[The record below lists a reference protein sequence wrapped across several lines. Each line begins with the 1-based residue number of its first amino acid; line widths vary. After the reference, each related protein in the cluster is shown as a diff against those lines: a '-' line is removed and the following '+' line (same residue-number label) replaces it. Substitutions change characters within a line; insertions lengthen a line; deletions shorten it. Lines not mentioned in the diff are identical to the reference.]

1 MLYGDEK
8 IAMILNAHKR
18 GVSGDL
24 ESGLFIK
31 EDLFHFKRRMLCS
44 DKISMMIPL
53 RFVTPEKDYLE
64 LNYKNEVP
72 DNVFCYKNRDML
84 LEVKEIHDALQ
95 ETTIEQE
102 IELVKQ
108 SIKKINSGIVIYQ
121 KEELQVE
128 KIQIGI
134 LDYKITLFNNS
145 IYQMLILIHKDNCR
159 YQLTFSCNIH
169 DAETWRQVL
178 KMMIET
184 IHSEDDI

>member
-1 MLYGDEK
+1 MVYGDEK
-8 IAMILNAHKR
+8 IAMILNRHKSEI
-18 GVSGDL
+18 SGDL
-24 ESGLFIK
+24 ENGLFIK
-31 EDLFHFKRRMLCS
+31 EELFHFKRRGLCS
-44 DKISMMIPL
+44 NEISMMVPL
-53 RFVTPEKDYLE
+53 RFVIPEKDYLE

-72 DNVFCYKNRDML
+72 DNVFCYKRRDML
-84 LEVKEIHDALQ
+84 LEAKAIPDVLQ

-102 IELVKQ
+102 IELVMQ
-108 SIKKINSGIVIYQ
+108 SIKKINPGIVTYQ

-145 IYQMLILIHKDNCR
+145 IYQMLIFIHKDNCR

-169 DAETWRQVL
+169 DAKIWRQVL
-178 KMMIET
+178 KLMIET